1 MRADPDAGQTSEIFR
16 RLYDSTNY
24 DRSLAAVFMR
34 RCHEILERGFPK
46 SAHFSRVIEVG
57 AGTCQHIQ
65 HVRHGFDRY
74 LMTDLD
80 EAMLRQG
87 RERLPERLR
96 ATVELSVQDARALH
110 YADASFDRL
119 IATHVLEHLREPAEV
134 LREWHRVVRPGGI
147 LSIVLPCDPG
157 MLWRF
162 GRHLG
167 PRRTARRAGLEY
179 DYFMA
184 REHINSVF
192 NLVTLIRY
200 YFESVDE
207 RWYPF
212 MIPSADANLFYL
224 CNIRRLER

>member
-1 MRADPDAGQTSEIFR
+1 MRADPDAGRTSEIFR
-16 RLYDSTNY
+16 QLYDDTNY

-34 RCHEILERGFPK
+34 RCHRVLERRFRETDF
-46 SAHFSRVIEVG
+46 FSSVIEVG
-57 AGTCQHIQ
+57 AGTCQHLQ

-74 LMTDLD
+74 VATDLD
-80 EAMLRQG
+80 EAMLRIG
-87 RERLPERLR
+87 RARLPENTR
-96 ATVELSVQDARALH
+96 ATVELSVQNAGVLG
-110 YADASFDRL
+110 YPDASFDRL
-119 IATHVLEHLREPAEV
+119 IATHVLEHLPDPADV

-157 MLWRF
+157 MMWRF

-167 PRRTARRAGLEY
+167 PRRTATRAGLAY

-184 REHINSVF
+184 REHINSIF

-207 RWYPF
+207 SWYPLRVPF
-212 MIPSADANLFYL
+212 ADANLFYV
-224 CNIRRLER
+224 CHIRRD